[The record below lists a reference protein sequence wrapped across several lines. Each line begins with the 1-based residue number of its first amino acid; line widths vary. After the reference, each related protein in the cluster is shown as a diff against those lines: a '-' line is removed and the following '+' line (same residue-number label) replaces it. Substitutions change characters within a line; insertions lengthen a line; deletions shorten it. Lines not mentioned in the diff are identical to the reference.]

1 MKAVSTDPSRY
12 NQGGHGWA
20 PSDCNMR
27 LSRYDDPAP
36 HQRLSNIGDGVA
48 SAITG
53 NEPMR

>member
-1 MKAVSTDPSRY
+1 MKAVSTDPTRY
-12 NQGGHGWA
+12 NQGEHGGA
-20 PSDCNMR
+20 SSDCNMR